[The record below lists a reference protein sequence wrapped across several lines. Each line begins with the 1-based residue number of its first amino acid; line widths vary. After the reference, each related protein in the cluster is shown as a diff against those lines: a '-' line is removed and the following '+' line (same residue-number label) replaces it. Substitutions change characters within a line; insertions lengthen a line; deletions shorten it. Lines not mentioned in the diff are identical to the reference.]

1 MTLRIKSYQGEENPW
16 WVTNSWWSNFTWS
29 FNTPSSNIPMTHSQ
43 RYLIIRDS
51 INQHLEKYDAKII
64 DEESCHS
71 DGRVRIAEI
80 LEFKDEES
88 YMAFVLEWS

>member
-1 MTLRIKSYQGEENPW
+1 MTY
-16 WVTNSWWSNFTWS
+16 
-29 FNTPSSNIPMTHSQ
+29 SQ
-43 RYLIIRDS
+43 QYSIIHDS

-71 DGRVRIAEI
+71 GGLVRTAEI

-88 YMAFVLEWS
+88 YVAFVLEWS